1 MVLRD
6 RAGTYKNAS
15 PVATVL
21 GTAPISAL
29 VFAPDAVDPRAMDEQ
44 TLNLA
49 RILDDAANSA
59 TPVAQLT
66 IEHPDLT
73 LEQAYD
79 IQRASMQL
87 RFERGES
94 LVGMKMGL
102 TSRAKMEQVGVHEP
116 IYGHLTSAMKRGSG
130 DHLVISEQIHPRI
143 EPEIAFLLRQDLEGP
158 VTAVEALGAVE
169 WVIAALEVIDS
180 RYKDF
185 QFTLPDVVA
194 DNASSTRF
202 FLGETRRR
210 PEDLDLGNLGM
221 VMQLNG
227 TVAETGSSAAILDHP
242 ARSLAELANMLH
254 RRGERL
260 RAGQIVLAG
269 GATRAIHVSQGD
281 KIRLDVHN
289 LGSVCVSCT

>member
-1 MVLRD
+1 
-6 RAGTYKNAS
+6 
-15 PVATVL
+15 
-21 GTAPISAL
+21 
-29 VFAPDAVDPRAMDEQ
+29 MDEQ

-185 QFTLPDVVA
+185 QFMLPDVVA